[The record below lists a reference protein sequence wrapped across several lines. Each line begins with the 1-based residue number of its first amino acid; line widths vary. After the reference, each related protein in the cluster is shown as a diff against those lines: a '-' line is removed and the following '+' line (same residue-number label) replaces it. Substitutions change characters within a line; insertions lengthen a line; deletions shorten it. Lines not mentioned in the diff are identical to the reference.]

1 MTESESVALPF
12 GDGPLLVAE
21 DFVLSCLPH
30 VLSTNV
36 IIGQVSK
43 DCNPFFEKN
52 AFFCVVL
59 LCLAVLSQKN
69 KILLGKIL
77 FVDTT
82 VTPFFKFRDSNILI

>member
-30 VLSTNV
+30 VLSTSV

-43 DCNPFFEKN
+43 DCNPFFEKTRLN
-52 AFFCVVL
+52 F
-59 LCLAVLSQKN
+59 KY
-69 KILLGKIL
+69 I
-77 FVDTT
+77 FVNNLT
-82 VTPFFKFRDSNILI
+82 FYG